1 LSNGSGLETIFPI
14 EESLSHSPRSSA
26 KNSSFL
32 YIPAEI
38 TADFKNNAEE

>member
-1 LSNGSGLETIFPI
+1 LSNGSGLDRKVPNS
-14 EESLSHSPRSSA
+14 ESLSHNARSSA

-38 TADFKNNAEE
+38 AADLENNAEE